1 LPCGHKTENKNKW
14 EQKKKVDNANKFVYY
29 WEKHRLLSLF
39 VERRMNLPNY
49 ITLARVVMIP
59 FFVNFMI
66 YGYYGAALAVF
77 VAACVTDALDG
88 MIARLRNQKTELGAF
103 LDPIADKLLI
113 IAAFVTLVLLGMLPV
128 WLVIIVV
135 SRDIILVLG
144 SVVIYFTGHEFKAR
158 PSLIGKA
165 TTVLQLL
172 VVVLSLFLKY
182 LGTKIMLMPVLM
194 WTTAV
199 FTIASGIQYVSRGT
213 KIVGQDLK

>member
-1 LPCGHKTENKNKW
+1 M
-14 EQKKKVDNANKFVYY
+14 KKQ
-29 WEKHRLLSLF
+29 RQLSLF

-66 YGYYGAALAVF
+66 YGYFGAALTVF

-88 MIARLRNQKTELGAF
+88 MIARLTNQKTELGAF
-103 LDPIADKLLI
+103 LDPMADKLLI
-113 IAAFVTLVLLGMLPV
+113 VAAFVTLVLLGMLPV

-172 VVVLSLFLKY
+172 VVVLSLFLEY
-182 LGTKIMLMPVLM
+182 LGTKMMLMPVLM
-194 WTTAV
+194 WTTAI

-213 KIVGQDLK
+213 KIVGQDPK